1 MAKRICLILGVL
13 SLILFLNPA
22 LAADAIKIGMIDINT
37 AALESEAGRKALE
50 GLRRQFAKRDE
61 DLKRKAE
68 ELRKLEDE
76 LRNPAM
82 LTLEQRRQKDKEYQR
97 NLRDYRD
104 AFTDF
109 QEELAEAQREVVMP
123 IQQDILDLARKI
135 ADEEGFTLIYDPQL
149 MGLAIYVP
157 NAIDLTNRIIE
168 TYNKQKTMKK

>member
-37 AALESEAGRKALE
+37 AALESEVGRKALE

-157 NAIDLTNRIIE
+157 NAIDLTDRIIE
-168 TYNKQKTMKK
+168 TYNKQKTTKK